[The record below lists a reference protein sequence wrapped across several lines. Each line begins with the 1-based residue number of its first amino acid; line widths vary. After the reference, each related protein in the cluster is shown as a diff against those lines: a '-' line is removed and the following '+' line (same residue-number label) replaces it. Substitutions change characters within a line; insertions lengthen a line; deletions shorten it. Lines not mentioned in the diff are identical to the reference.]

1 MISSPVAIIVDADV
15 AELRK
20 TEQVLEEAGFV
31 VVSAD
36 SFAQAKAL
44 LASMTPEI
52 VIADIKLNA
61 FNGLHL
67 AALCA
72 TWRPGT
78 PFIATHSTYD
88 RVLDADAARLSA
100 TYVVKTPTREQL
112 IRTAL
117 TMLESRRHGGEIRR
131 SYRKLA
137 PAPIAVQV
145 AASSAEASA
154 EVVDVSY
161 GGAQLKL
168 PVISPGPPEEDPP
181 FAFDIV
187 FPDLDLA
194 LHAAR
199 IWAMPAGEEGGW
211 RCGIDVSANDSD
223 QLQRWR
229 DFVDSVG

>member
-1 MISSPVAIIVDADV
+1 MVASPVAFVVDADV

-20 TEQVLEEAGFV
+20 TEHALEEAGFV
-31 VVSAD
+31 VMTAD

-52 VIADIKLNA
+52 VIADIKLQA
-61 FNGLHL
+61 YNGLHL

-72 TWRPGT
+72 VWRPGT

-88 RVLDADAARLSA
+88 AVLDADAKRLSA
-100 TYVVKTPTREQL
+100 AYVVKTSTREEL
-112 IRTAL
+112 AKTAL
-117 TMLESRRHGGEIRR
+117 TMLESRRHGGDIRR
-131 SYRKLA
+131 SYRK
-137 PAPIAVQV
+137 PAPVPTVVQV
-145 AASSAEASA
+145 AASSA

-161 GGAQLKL
+161 GGVQLKL
-168 PVISPGPPEEDPP
+168 PSPEAGPPKHDPP

-187 FPDLDLA
+187 FPNLDIS

-199 IWAMPAGEEGGW
+199 IWAMPDSDSGGW
-211 RCGIDVSANDSD
+211 FCGADISGNDSH